1 MLARVRIDA
10 ETRTVTVEWPDG
22 SQRILPWSK
31 LRAACPCALC
41 RVEAQRAREDPMFL
55 RPPPNDTL
63 TDFAYVGNYA
73 VRFFWGD
80 GHSSGLYT
88 WRYLRELDPDG

>member
-1 MLARVRIDA
+1 MPARVRIDS

-22 SQRILPWSK
+22 FRRTFSWFR
-31 LRAACPCALC
+31 LRATCPCALC
-41 RVEAQRAREDPMFL
+41 RAEAQQAQGDPLFL
-55 RPPPNDTL
+55 RPRPDDTL
-63 TDFAYVGNYA
+63 MDFAYVGNYA

-88 WRYLRELDPDG
+88 WRYLRDLDSA